1 MPTIAIADTE
11 ARNAPRRKV
20 LDSGLMRFGDLSV
33 PCVIRNLSEIGA
45 ALDAVPQSL
54 VPDQFTLIVVR
65 KKKIYSCTVIWRKGT
80 RLGVSFC

>member
-1 MPTIAIADTE
+1 MTGKE
-11 ARNAPRRKV
+11 AAEKRKTRRDRV
-20 LDSGLMRFGDLSV
+20 LETGLIKFGDLSV

-45 ALDAVPQSL
+45 ALDAAPQSF
-54 VPDQFTLIVVR
+54 VPDQFILIVVR